1 MEFKNSK
8 VALDKLNDII
18 LSDGKLPY
26 FGFEDKFWVWFM
38 QNNEKYRVFF
48 ILKND
53 KLTTIV
59 ASVLEN
65 DKFQIIKYLSK
76 DVKSKNSGIYLEGM
90 SRLE

>member
-1 MEFKNSK
+1 
-8 VALDKLNDII
+8 
-18 LSDGKLPY
+18 
-26 FGFEDKFWVWFM
+26 M

-76 DVKSKNSGIYLEGM
+76 DVIPKNTDTQLESM